1 MPGLCVSLAHLSGHS
16 FFSFHCYFH
25 VFRTPDAKLGSKKTE
40 DIGIIYGF
48 EISSNFDFFT
58 L

>member
-1 MPGLCVSLAHLSGHS
+1 MRVGRAREA
-16 FFSFHCYFH
+16 FHCYFH
-25 VFRTPDAKLGSKKTE
+25 VFRTPERNFAKKNSVSRKAD
-40 DIGIIYGF
+40 DIAIIYGF